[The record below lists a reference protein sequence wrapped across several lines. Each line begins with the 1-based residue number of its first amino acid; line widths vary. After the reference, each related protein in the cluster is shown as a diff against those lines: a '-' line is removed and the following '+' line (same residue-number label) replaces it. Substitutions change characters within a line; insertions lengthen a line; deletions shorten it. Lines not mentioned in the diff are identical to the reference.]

1 VGFQDIEE
9 ADLAEIDGGR
19 LFGKALKREGVEY
32 VFTLNGGH
40 IYNLYEGCAAEG
52 IKIIDFRHEQVAAH
66 AAEGWAK
73 VTGKPGV
80 AIVTAGPG
88 VTDAVTGLANA
99 FQAPSPMVLIG
110 GNAGIGDHLRGGLQD
125 FDSATFLK
133 PITKFSEQVKRTDR
147 IPDYVSIAFRHATT
161 GVPGPVY
168 LEIPIDVV
176 NGSAEEDEV
185 HYPQAYRTE
194 SRAYGDPEYI
204 SRVADI
210 LMETERPM
218 VLAGSDIWW
227 TQAWD
232 ELREFVEMIDSPV
245 FLNAMGRGSLPSDHP
260 NLGSLGRRYGLVK
273 SDTVVLIGTPIDF
286 RLGYGED
293 RMFPQKPKLIEIMQD
308 GGKIG
313 QNRDIDVGI
322 VGDSKAILRQIVDE
336 LKSRRYK
343 SPGRGW
349 VEEVLTEDMALKA
362 ADEPMLNS
370 DSSPIHPMR
379 LAGELRDFLD
389 RDATVIGDGG
399 DIVTFAARVLDIN
412 GPGHWLDPGQFGC
425 LGAGSGFAAAAQL
438 ARPGK
443 QVCIVYG
450 DGGFGLTGFDVESY
464 VRFDLPIVSV
474 VGNNGSWN
482 QTTQGVK
489 RRTGRALNTWLSQ
502 DTNYAQ
508 IMEGMGGHGE
518 RVTDPDQIR
527 PALQR
532 AFDSG
537 KPALLDV
544 VIDPDAAYAD
554 MGGRSRQSRQY

>member
-1 VGFQDIEE
+1 
-9 ADLAEIDGGR
+9 
-19 LFGKALKREGVEY
+19 
-32 VFTLNGGH
+32 
-40 IYNLYEGCAAEG
+40 
-52 IKIIDFRHEQVAAH
+52 
-66 AAEGWAK
+66 
-73 VTGKPGV
+73 
-80 AIVTAGPG
+80 
-88 VTDAVTGLANA
+88 
-99 FQAPSPMVLIG
+99 M
-110 GNAGIGDHLRGGLQD
+110 
-125 FDSATFLK
+125 
-133 PITKFSEQVKRTDR
+133 
-147 IPDYVSIAFRHATT
+147 
-161 GVPGPVY
+161 PGPVY
-168 LEIPIDVV
+168 LEIPVDVV

-185 HYPQAYRTE
+185 HYPQVYRTE

-204 SRVADI
+204 SKVADI

-232 ELREFVEMIDSPV
+232 ELREFVELIDSPV

-293 RMFPQKPKLIEIMQD
+293 RMFPQDPKLIEIMQD

-322 VGDSKAILRQIVDE
+322 VGDSKAILQQIVDE

-349 VEEVLTEDMALKA
+349 VEDVLTEDMALKA

-370 DSSPIHPMR
+370 DSNPIHPMR

-399 DIVTFAARVLDIN
+399 AIVTFAARVLEIN

-464 VRFDLPIVSV
+464 VRFDLPIVSI

-482 QTTQGVK
+482 QTTQGVI

-502 DTNYAQ
+502 ETNYAK

-518 RVTDPDQIR
+518 RVTDPDEIR

-554 MGGRSRQSRQY
+554 MGGRSRQQRQY